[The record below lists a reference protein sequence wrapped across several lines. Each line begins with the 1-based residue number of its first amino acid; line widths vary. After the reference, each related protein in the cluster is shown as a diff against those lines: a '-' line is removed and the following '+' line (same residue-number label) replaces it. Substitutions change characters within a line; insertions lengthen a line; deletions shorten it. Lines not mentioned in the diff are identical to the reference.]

1 MLTWLCNQLC
11 RKLHD
16 HDRSGEVEDGI
27 AKTATVVER
36 HGGITGYASAIG
48 FFAHAVGETDKDLMA
63 LIGAAPLSRVQEFL
77 FQQAIMRA
85 SPGAWKISLVFQMTL
100 MTTGL

>member
-1 MLTWLCNQLC
+1 LCNQLC

-27 AKTATVVER
+27 AKTAAVVER

-48 FFAHAVGETDKDLMA
+48 LFAHAVGETDEDLMA
-63 LIGAAPLSRVQEFL
+63 LIRCRTAITGPGILVPTGNHARFSRCLENGL
-77 FQQAIMRA
+77 
-85 SPGAWKISLVFQMTL
+85 SLVFQMML
-100 MTTGL
+100 MTTGR